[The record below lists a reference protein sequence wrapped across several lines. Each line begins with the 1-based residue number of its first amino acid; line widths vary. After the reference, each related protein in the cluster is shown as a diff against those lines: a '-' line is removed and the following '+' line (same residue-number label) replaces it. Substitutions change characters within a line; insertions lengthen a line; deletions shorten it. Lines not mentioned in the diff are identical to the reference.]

1 MRNPEIIL
9 NNLIA
14 NSKKS
19 EYRFQRLY
27 RNLFNEEFFLIAYGK
42 LAPNSGNLTE
52 GISKET
58 IDGFKLEKITKLIED
73 LKNERYQPKPVKR
86 IYIPKKNGKQR
97 PLGIPTFEDKL
108 VQEVVRMLLE
118 AIYEGKF
125 SNQSHGFRPNRSCHT
140 ALKQIQHNFI
150 GSKWFIEGD
159 ICSFFDT
166 IDHHIMI
173 QVLRKQIDDERFIR
187 LIWKFLR
194 AGYLEE
200 WKFHKTYSGMPQG
213 GIISPI
219 LSNIYLNE
227 LDSYMNKY
235 RSEFN
240 SGKRRKR
247 NPEYEH
253 LKAKMDYL
261 QQKINKLEM
270 NSNQRHELILQF
282 KALKK
287 QRSTL
292 PSVNFFDPEFKRL
305 SYTRYAD
312 DFIIGVIGS
321 KEEALA
327 IKYDIETFLRKE
339 LHIELSADKTLI
351 THSSNTAKFLGYHLT
366 VSRDTSVKK
375 NKNGKKMRPYN
386 GKCLLFIP
394 KENWVN
400 KLKEL
405 GAMKIEKNGVWKPV
419 HRGYLLQ
426 LSDIEILSI
435 YNAEI
440 RGFYNYYQLANNM
453 NVLNKFMYFMK
464 YSMYKTF
471 AGKYNSSIT
480 KIAGKYIHSGLFCVS
495 YRTKNGKKTRTLYH
509 HKFKKSDTPI
519 KNSSVDGL
527 PNTLI
532 YRGRTELTQ
541 RLLANQC
548 EWCGSTEGKMEVHH
562 IKKLKDLKGKS
573 AWERKMIARNRKT
586 MVLCESCHKKLHAG
600 KLD

>member
-253 LKAKMDYL
+253 LKAKMDDL

-312 DFIIGVIGS
+312 DC
-321 KEEALA
+321 A
-327 IKYDIETFLRKE
+327 
-339 LHIELSADKTLI
+339 
-351 THSSNTAKFLGYHLT
+351 
-366 VSRDTSVKK
+366 
-375 NKNGKKMRPYN
+375 P
-386 GKCLLFIP
+386 
-394 KENWVN
+394 
-400 KLKEL
+400 
-405 GAMKIEKNGVWKPV
+405 
-419 HRGYLLQ
+419 
-426 LSDIEILSI
+426 
-435 YNAEI
+435 
-440 RGFYNYYQLANNM
+440 
-453 NVLNKFMYFMK
+453 
-464 YSMYKTF
+464 
-471 AGKYNSSIT
+471 
-480 KIAGKYIHSGLFCVS
+480 
-495 YRTKNGKKTRTLYH
+495 
-509 HKFKKSDTPI
+509 
-519 KNSSVDGL
+519 
-527 PNTLI
+527 
-532 YRGRTELTQ
+532 
-541 RLLANQC
+541 
-548 EWCGSTEGKMEVHH
+548 
-562 IKKLKDLKGKS
+562 
-573 AWERKMIARNRKT
+573 
-586 MVLCESCHKKLHAG
+586 
-600 KLD
+600 

>member
-213 GIISPI
+213 GIISHI

-405 GAMKIEKNGVWKPV
+405 GAMKIEKNWSLETCP
-419 HRGYLLQ
+419 
-426 LSDIEILSI
+426 SWILVT
-435 YNAEI
+435 A
-440 RGFYNYYQLANNM
+440 
-453 NVLNKFMYFMK
+453 
-464 YSMYKTF
+464 
-471 AGKYNSSIT
+471 
-480 KIAGKYIHSGLFCVS
+480 
-495 YRTKNGKKTRTLYH
+495 
-509 HKFKKSDTPI
+509 
-519 KNSSVDGL
+519 
-527 PNTLI
+527 
-532 YRGRTELTQ
+532 
-541 RLLANQC
+541 
-548 EWCGSTEGKMEVHH
+548 
-562 IKKLKDLKGKS
+562 
-573 AWERKMIARNRKT
+573 
-586 MVLCESCHKKLHAG
+586 
-600 KLD
+600 